1 MPTLQGWKDK
11 EQASNDAWNSYM
23 NSSASKQNPLTP
35 DSGSLMANV
44 GKPRDT
50 SGAYGP
56 FITGTKGQQYRQ
68 LPASA
73 GGGYVNVNTG
83 ETVSGFSKPSTGS
96 NVTYS
101 GGSGF
106 GGGGGGGYS
115 GGGGGGG
122 SSPVEF
128 YLGKVPTL
136 RGSPNAPQLSGFT
149 LGNLDL
155 PNAPTLSG
163 LDYSGVMDNFQ
174 SIFQKLNSGVRP
186 SFGVD
191 VNKIARD
198 AKTVASQL
206 NLSPGQIKDF
216 IAGVNPSTGEIL
228 ADTEKI
234 LSSLNNPAKI
244 AATAGAIADSLN
256 AKYKAEFEDAMP
268 GYKTNMAKANALTS
282 DYLAGKLP
290 DDVVNQVFSASAAK
304 GFSAGIFGG
313 GLGRNLVAKDLGL
326 TSLQLQ
332 SAGANLLQQT
342 VGIANSVLQSTMPVT
357 GEGFAARLIT
367 DPGQVFST
375 VANMRRVDPTSIFN
389 AVYTPN
395 REIFNTL
402 SQMEQ
407 QSTMEQARFE
417 ASKLVPPATV
427 LNALTQQA
435 QFNQQINTQNLLNQW
450 ETQKTMAIANNQIAE
465 KNAINKAQIY
475 NENALNQFSVDQYN
489 TQIANQNA
497 LNAWQGQGL
506 PGQYDISRGQYI
518 GFQPGTYSPTKP
530 NLPGSMASG
539 ASGASGSS
547 GDFMVNM
554 GGKLVKASSLK
565 GVGGQALVEI
575 IRAGMDAQMAE
586 QATNYTSSAYR
597 PV

>member
-1 MPTLQGWKDK
+1 
-11 EQASNDAWNSYM
+11 
-23 NSSASKQNPLTP
+23 
-35 DSGSLMANV
+35 
-44 GKPRDT
+44 
-50 SGAYGP
+50 
-56 FITGTKGQQYRQ
+56 
-68 LPASA
+68 
-73 GGGYVNVNTG
+73 
-83 ETVSGFSKPSTGS
+83 
-96 NVTYS
+96 
-101 GGSGF
+101 
-106 GGGGGGGYS
+106 
-115 GGGGGGG
+115 
-122 SSPVEF
+122 
-128 YLGKVPTL
+128 
-136 RGSPNAPQLSGFT
+136 LSGFT
-149 LGNLDL
+149 LGNLNL

-198 AKTVASQL
+198 AKTVGSQL
-206 NLSPGQIKDF
+206 NLSPGQIKNF

-367 DPGQVFST
+367 DPNQVFST

-417 ASKLVPPATV
+417 ASKLVPPTTV

-465 KNAINKAQIY
+465 KNAINKSQIY

-489 TQIANQNA
+489 AQIANQNA
-497 LNAWQGQGL
+497 LNAYQGQAL
-506 PGQYDISRGQYI
+506 PGQYDISRGQYV
-518 GFQPGTYSPTKP
+518 GLQPGTYSSARPLNPKVPQQTVDQLLGPPPTRP
-530 NLPGSMASG
+530 SPPVMSG
-539 ASGASGSS
+539 
-547 GDFMVNM
+547 GDFNTNSGRLGYYENQMRNYN
-554 GGKLVKASSLK
+554 
-565 GVGGQALVEI
+565 Q
-575 IRAGMDAQMAE
+575 QMAARKE
-586 QATNYTSSAYR
+586 QELQLGFANPDTFVAGAAYR
-597 PV
+597 PQLAGFSAA